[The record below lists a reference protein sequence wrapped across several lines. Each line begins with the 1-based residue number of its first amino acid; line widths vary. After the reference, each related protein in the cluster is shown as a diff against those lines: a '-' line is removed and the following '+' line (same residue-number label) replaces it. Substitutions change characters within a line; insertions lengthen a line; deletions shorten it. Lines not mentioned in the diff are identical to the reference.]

1 MENIK
6 KPETAAEKFAELEK
20 FIDLFIQENKVP
32 RPVIIEVDAFIK
44 DVKEFIEKNSEQPF
58 TN

>member
-6 KPETAAEKFAELEK
+6 KPETASEKFAELEK

-32 RPVIIEVDAFIK
+32 RPVIIEVDSFIK
-44 DVKEFIEKNSEQPF
+44 DVKEFIEKNSEQPKI
-58 TN
+58 

>member
-44 DVKEFIEKNSEQPF
+44 DVKEFIEKNCE
-58 TN
+58 